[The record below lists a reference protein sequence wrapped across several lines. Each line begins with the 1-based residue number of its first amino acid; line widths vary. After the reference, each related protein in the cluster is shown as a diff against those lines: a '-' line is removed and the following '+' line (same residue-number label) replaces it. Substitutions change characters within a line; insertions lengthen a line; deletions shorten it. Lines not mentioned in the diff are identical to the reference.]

1 MSKEKKDVK
10 RKEKYDKTEKQT
22 NKQNRAILVKTGQEH
37 QSQTNKQTIKD
48 KTERNAKDQPTWYA
62 NACPCHLGQ
71 IVGSL
76 ENQIN
81 LRDTAQQKKW
91 DEKPRKNSVF
101 AALELCD
108 RSDIEARCQ
117 KWGGEAKLNHC
128 CHFKMAQHQNISIN
142 ICYLDVGL
150 TCDVYFF
157 GGSICRFVI
166 SRLHLHVDTA
176 LQRLN
181 DETFSFPVSM

>member
-37 QSQTNKQTIKD
+37 QTCQTIKD

-81 LRDTAQQKKW
+81 LRDTAQQEKW
-91 DEKPRKNSVF
+91 DEKPRRNSVF
-101 AALELCD
+101 AALQLCD

-157 GGSICRFVI
+157 GGSICYI
-166 SRLHLHVDTA
+166 KTA
-176 LQRLN
+176 F
-181 DETFSFPVSM
+181 TC